1 MGDEE
6 GSETGR
12 PVLVICGRS
21 CCTGNPAQQEEGID
35 SDPIELSRDI
45 NFILIICALE
55 RVS

>member
-1 MGDEE
+1 MGDGE

-12 PVLVICGRS
+12 SVLVICGRS
-21 CCTGNPAQQEEGID
+21 RCTGNPAQQEEGTD
-35 SDPIELSRDI
+35 SDPIELSRDL